1 MTNANEKKSTDLWF
15 EQQIEAIRQIK
26 PDHTPDVTDAVMRRI
41 ASMPQPMALPQTAKR
56 RPLRI
61 VSSLAAACFAG
72 AAIVTLVISRFDGSA
87 RAANIS
93 TDMGTRVFEI
103 YQYCN
108 DYACEENIE
117 SPAYYDNPL
126 ADFI

>member
-15 EQQIEAIRQIK
+15 EQQLEALRQIK

-41 ASMPQPMALPQTAKR
+41 ASMAQPQAAKR

-72 AAIVTLVISRFDGSA
+72 AAIVTLVISRFDEGA

-93 TDMGTRVFEI
+93 TDMGNRVFEI